1 MSLKSFFLIISSY
14 YFYLE
19 ELMVFALITRCV
31 LIIAMEIQS
40 LIPSLISYGI
50 NFLIA
55 IKFEDPVM

>member
-1 MSLKSFFLIISSY
+1 MSLKSFFLIISYY